1 MSSLR
6 DRNLLYA
13 RLEEVLGA
21 EPAGI
26 LMNQIPTESDLATRA
41 DMTGLGARFDGLEL
55 RFDGLQKRF
64 DGLEKR
70 FDGLERRFD
79 HLEARFDALEGR
91 VDQIDARMDRLEA
104 HMVRFDDKLDGF
116 HAALREQTRT
126 YMYTMTGVM
135 AAFATV
141 VVASGVI
148 N

>member
-6 DRNLLYA
+6 DRNILYA
-13 RLEEVLGA
+13 RLEEVLGT

-41 DMTGLGARFDGLEL
+41 DVTDLGARFGD
-55 RFDGLQKRF
+55 
-64 DGLEKR
+64 LEKR
-70 FDGLERRFD
+70 FDRLD
-79 HLEARFDALEGR
+79 VRFDALEGR
-91 VDQIDARMDRLEA
+91 VDQLDARMDRLEA
-104 HMVRFDDKLDGF
+104 HMVRFEDKLDGF
-116 HAALREQTRT
+116 HVALREQTRT

>member
-6 DRNLLYA
+6 ERDILYA

-26 LMNQIPTESDLATRA
+26 LMNQIPTESDLATGA

-55 RFDGLQKRF
+55 RFDGL
-64 DGLEKR
+64 EKR
-70 FDGLERRFD
+70 FDGLEIRFD
-79 HLEARFDALEGR
+79 HLEVRFDALEGR
-91 VDQIDARMDRLEA
+91 VDQLGARMDRLDA